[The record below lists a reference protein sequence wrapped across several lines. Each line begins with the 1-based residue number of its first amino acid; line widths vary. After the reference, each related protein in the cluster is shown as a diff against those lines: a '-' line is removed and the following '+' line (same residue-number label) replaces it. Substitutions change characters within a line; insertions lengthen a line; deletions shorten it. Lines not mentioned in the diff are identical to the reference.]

1 MKRKNIDYDNTMKK
15 KICYSLT
22 GLEKD
27 KSFNKRKN
35 ISDEI
40 DNNKKIKTEHEK
52 HDDFNCY
59 DFDMNY
65 NQIYNKNISYKNYI
79 K

>member
-1 MKRKNIDYDNTMKK
+1 MKRKNIDYDNTPNKK
-15 KICYSLT
+15 NCY
-22 GLEKD
+22 

-35 ISDEI
+35 NFGEI
-40 DNNKKIKTEHEK
+40 DNNKKIKTYHQDHED
-52 HDDFNCY
+52 HEDYNCY

-65 NQIYNKNISYKNYI
+65 NQIYCENYYENISFTNYI